1 MILMQIFQTASIN
14 LFIENVFL
22 VLLALLLS
30 SIIGWEREKK
40 HKPAGLR
47 THVLVC
53 ISTCALVIITKK
65 HIPYDYARIIQ
76 GIITGIGFIGAGSI
90 IAQRKQVVGIT
101 TAASILFV
109 AVLGIV
115 VGLGEVLMA
124 IFITILSFLILKYF
138 RLLEERIRKD

>member
-1 MILMQIFQTASIN
+1 M
-14 LFIENVFL
+14 ENI
-22 VLLALLLS
+22 VLIIIALLLS
-30 SIIGWEREKK
+30 SIIGWEREKR

-53 ISTCALVIITKK
+53 ISTCALVIITKN

-109 AVLGIV
+109 AVLGIII
-115 VGLGEVLMA
+115 GLGEVLLA

-138 RLLEERIRKD
+138 RLLEKRIEEE

>member
-1 MILMQIFQTASIN
+1 MIYIPIFHSLANYALS
-14 LFIENVFL
+14 ENIIL
-22 VLLALLLS
+22 IIIALLLS
-30 SIIGWEREKK
+30 SIIGWEREKR

-53 ISTCALVIITKK
+53 ISTCTLVIITKN

-109 AVLGIV
+109 AVLGIII
-115 VGLGEVLMA
+115 GLGEVLLA
-124 IFITILSFLILKYF
+124 IFITIISFLILEYF
-138 RLLEERIRKD
+138 RLLEKK

>member
-1 MILMQIFQTASIN
+1 MEMIKSLVNFPILYDT
-14 LFIENVFL
+14 FL
-22 VLLALLLS
+22 ILIALLLS
-30 SIIGWEREKK
+30 SIIGWEREKR

-53 ISTCALVIITKK
+53 ISACALVIITKN
-65 HIPYDYARIIQ
+65 HIPNDYARIIQ
-76 GIITGIGFIGAGSI
+76 GIITGVGFIGAGSI

-115 VGLGEVLMA
+115 IGLGEILLA
-124 IFITILSFLILKYF
+124 TFLTILSFLILRYL
-138 RLLEERIRKD
+138 RLLEKRISKE